1 MGILIATAGD
11 VMTVL
16 LKSFFF
22 PHVGI
27 KAIYSTGTI
36 FRSDL

>member
-16 LKSFFF
+16 LKSIFF
-22 PHVGI
+22 PHAGI
-27 KAIYSTGTI
+27 KPIYNNI
-36 FRSDL
+36 